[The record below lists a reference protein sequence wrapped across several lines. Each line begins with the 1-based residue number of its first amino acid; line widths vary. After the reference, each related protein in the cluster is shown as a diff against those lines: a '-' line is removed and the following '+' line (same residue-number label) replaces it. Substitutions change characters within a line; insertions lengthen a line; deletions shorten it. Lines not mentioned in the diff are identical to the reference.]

1 MAEKLDQ
8 SELGKFK
15 ELLISIQELLISHST
30 QIDAVTQILVEKGI
44 ITNDELSAKQLNIML
59 PEELMERIQTLCAER
74 DMTIQDFA
82 TDAIIEKLELAHKER
97 RKKSRL

>member
-1 MAEKLDQ
+1 MAEKLDK